1 MEFGFGYRPTPFDA
15 YVRYD
20 LAHGWIPH
28 TIRNRHERYFLMVK
42 ILKSLKWLFIG
53 LVLLFI
59 YAPILLLTVYSF
71 NKSEIINEWTGFSWD
86 HYAYFFNLNNQPLQI
101 VIQTIC
107 LALVV
112 ASLSTILA
120 TIGAIGIF
128 YSKKRV
134 STLLSGINQIPVIN
148 AEVVT
153 AISLAFLFVAF
164 NLPKSTFIPLIVGQM
179 VLCTPF
185 VILSIIPKLKQMDH
199 SLYEAALDLG
209 ASPTRALFSVVIP
222 QISSGIVSGFMLAI
236 TLSLDDYIIS
246 AYTKPNTFQ
255 TISTHIYSLAKGS
268 TVDTIKSS
276 YWAFT
281 AIIFVIIV
289 IAVVVTNIIANKKAG
304 KKQ

>member
-1 MEFGFGYRPTPFDA
+1 
-15 YVRYD
+15 
-20 LAHGWIPH
+20 
-28 TIRNRHERYFLMVK
+28 MVK
-42 ILKSLKWLFIG
+42 FLKVLKWGFIG

-59 YAPILLLTVYSF
+59 YAPILLLTIYSF
-71 NKSEIINEWTGFSWD
+71 NASETINEWSGFSWT
-86 HYAYFFNLNNQPLQI
+86 HYEYFFNTNNEPLQI
-101 VIQTIC
+101 VFQTIC

-112 ASLSTILA
+112 ASFSTILA
-120 TIGAIGIF
+120 TVGAIGIF
-128 YSKKRV
+128 YSKKRIG
-134 STLLSGINQIPVIN
+134 TALSGVNQIPVIN

-164 NLPKSTFIPLIVGQM
+164 HLPKSTFIPLIVGQM

-185 VILSIIPKLKQMDH
+185 VILSIIPKLKQMDN

-209 ASPTRALFSVVIP
+209 ASPAKALFTVVIP

-236 TLSLDDYIIS
+236 TLSLDDYIIA

-268 TVDTIKSS
+268 QVETIKSS
-276 YWAFT
+276 YWALT
-281 AIIFVIIV
+281 AIIFVGIIV
-289 IAVVVTNIIANKKAG
+289 AVVVMNLIANKKAG

>member
-1 MEFGFGYRPTPFDA
+1 
-15 YVRYD
+15 
-20 LAHGWIPH
+20 
-28 TIRNRHERYFLMVK
+28 MVKFRK
-42 ILKSLKWLFIG
+42 ILKWAFIG

-71 NKSEIINEWTGFSWD
+71 NETETITDWGEFSWA
-86 HYAYFFNLNNQPLQI
+86 HYEYFFNPENQPLPI
-101 VIQTIC
+101 VFQTIC

-112 ASLSTILA
+112 ASFSTILA

-128 YSKKRV
+128 YSKKRFG
-134 STLLSGINQIPVIN
+134 TMLSGINQIPVIN

-164 NLPKSTFIPLIVGQM
+164 SLPKSTFIPLIVGQM

-185 VILSIIPKLKQMDH
+185 VILSIIPKLKQMDNN
-199 SLYEAALDLG
+199 LYEAAPDLG

-222 QISSGIVSGFMLAI
+222 QISPGIVSGFMLAI
-236 TLSLDDYIIS
+236 TLSLDDYIIA
-246 AYTKPNTFQ
+246 AYMKPNTFQ

-268 TVDTIKSS
+268 TVEMIKSS
-276 YWAFT
+276 YWALT
-281 AIIFVIIV
+281 AIIFVAIV
-289 IAVVVTNIIANKKAG
+289 VIVVLMNILANKKAG